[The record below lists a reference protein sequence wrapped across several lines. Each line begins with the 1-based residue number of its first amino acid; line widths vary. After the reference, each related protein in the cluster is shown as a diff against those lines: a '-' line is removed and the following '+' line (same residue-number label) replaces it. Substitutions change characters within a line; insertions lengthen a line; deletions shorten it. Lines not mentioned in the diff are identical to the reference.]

1 MSQTI
6 SKHPA
11 KYSDIFIPVFA
22 KILSKYDCHKILDPF
37 AGIGKITEIK
47 NYGFSGQIYAN
58 EIEPDWAK
66 QIVNCD
72 TITICDAE
80 YLEYP
85 SGYFDAIVTS
95 PTYGNRMAD
104 HHKAKDGSK
113 RNTYTHCIGHQLKD
127 GNTGKMQF
135 GKEYQH
141 KHEQIYA
148 NICKMVKNNGLFILN
163 VSNFIKNGAEVDV
176 VNFHRTNIEA
186 NNFLLVEDIKMS
198 THRNR
203 YGRNGN
209 IRVDYEHI
217 MVFIK
222 GEIK

>member
-1 MSQTI
+1 
-6 SKHPA
+6 
-11 KYSDIFIPVFA
+11 
-22 KILSKYDCHKILDPF
+22 
-37 AGIGKITEIK
+37 
-47 NYGFSGQIYAN
+47 
-58 EIEPDWAK
+58 
-66 QIVNCD
+66 
-72 TITICDAE
+72 
-80 YLEYP
+80 
-85 SGYFDAIVTS
+85 
-95 PTYGNRMAD
+95 
-104 HHKAKDGSK
+104 
-113 RNTYTHCIGHQLKD
+113 
-127 GNTGKMQF
+127 MQF

-209 IRVDYEHI
+209 NRVDYEHI
-217 MVFIK
+217 MVFTK
-222 GEIK
+222 GARA